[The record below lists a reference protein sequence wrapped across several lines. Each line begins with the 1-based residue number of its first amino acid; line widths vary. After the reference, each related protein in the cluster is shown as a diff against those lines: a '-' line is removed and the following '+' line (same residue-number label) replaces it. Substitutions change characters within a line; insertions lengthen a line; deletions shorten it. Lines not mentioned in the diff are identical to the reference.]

1 MKKKWEKQID
11 PNKKYGGAFILGDRN
26 VEIPPPAVV
35 SVTRGEQF
43 NSGKVQS
50 YFLTWKANGY
60 IPTYEESA
68 EIVTTYGRHF
78 DGGKLVR
85 KAQQP
90 NDFNKNPS

>member
-1 MKKKWEKQID
+1 MTVWKVAKDMNSFRTSGIHNIARKFFSWVF
-11 PNKKYGGAFILGDRN
+11 Y
-26 VEIPPPAVV
+26 
-35 SVTRGEQF
+35 
-43 NSGKVQS
+43 SGKVQS

-68 EIVTTYGRHF
+68 EIVTIYGRHF
-78 DGGKLVR
+78 DRGKLVR